1 MVRKIINKS
10 AIKRNN
16 VCKVF
21 SSPDGAQCTIAT
33 VVFNIWNIA
42 SATKWGLRFR
52 NSPSAPSIPAPMQVR
67 LLVPRYGNIAQA
79 QLQSGVLGDG
89 LGKARAGVIQEAEEA

>member
-1 MVRKIINKS
+1 MRKVINKS

-21 SSPDGAQCTIAT
+21 SSPDGAQCTIAI
-33 VVFNIWNIA
+33 VVFNIWNIV
-42 SATKWGLRFR
+42 SSRKWGWRCR
-52 NSPSAPSIPAPMQVR
+52 YASSEPSIPAPIPARFLVR
-67 LLVPRYGNIAQA
+67 RNGNIAQA

-89 LGKARAGVIQEAEEA
+89 LGKACAGVIQEAEEA